1 MCPACFATLSMMVA
15 GAISTGGVTALAAKA
30 FRRRKGLKNQAAKD
44 SGPVDAGF
52 GNSGTK
58 EK

>member
-15 GAISTGGVTALAAKA
+15 GAISTGGATALAARM
-30 FRRRKGLKNQAAKD
+30 FRRRKGLKDEAAKD
-44 SGPVDAGF
+44 SRAGDAGF
-52 GNSGTK
+52 RNSGTK